1 VSRRRSSH
9 AAELIDVSLTGAK
22 VLCHGLL
29 QVGEELVLKAEGVEV
44 FGKIVRADGD
54 TIGIEFYE
62 ALSPGELDSIQRE
75 AKAAALMRV
84 SPEQKRAIDA
94 WKSGRLD

>member
-1 VSRRRSSH
+1 M
-9 AAELIDVSLTGAK
+9 
-22 VLCHGLL
+22 
-29 QVGEELVLKAEGVEV
+29 GEELVLKAEGVEV

-54 TIGIEFYE
+54 AIGIEFYE
-62 ALSPGELDSIQRE
+62 ALSPAELDSIQRE

-94 WKSGRLD
+94 WKSGRMD